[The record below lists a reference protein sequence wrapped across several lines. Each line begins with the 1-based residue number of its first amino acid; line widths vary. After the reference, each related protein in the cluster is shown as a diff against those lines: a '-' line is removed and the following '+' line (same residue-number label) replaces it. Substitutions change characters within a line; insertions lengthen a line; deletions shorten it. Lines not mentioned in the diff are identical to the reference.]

1 MTFHQF
7 VFAGHYKV
15 EIFDKGQNQY
25 LPTVAGL
32 GMHVEVKDPDEKL
45 VLARV
50 RTLIRVSASALPR
63 DVLLCTTA
71 CCCWSNCLLLLV

>member
-15 EIFDKGQNQY
+15 EIFDKNQNQY

-50 RTLIRVSASALPR
+50 RTLTRVSASALPSMGCSC
-63 DVLLCTTA
+63 VQ
-71 CCCWSNCLLLLV
+71 LLVVAGLTA